1 VKPANARLNRREFLK
16 GCAGA
21 AAGLAAPSNPPQ
33 PAFAAPLLRPRN
45 SRPHIIFI
53 VTDALRY
60 DHVGANGYHRDTT
73 PELDEWV
80 AGAGVTFRNATSAAA
95 WTFPATAAMMTGRLP
110 VRLAANWNHTTLAA
124 GVPTL
129 AERLSA
135 VGYTTAGFT
144 CAPFSRANRG
154 LERGFAV
161 YDDSLAL
168 LPLDAQGQAAQLNAL
183 AQQWLAARQG
193 AGPLFLFLYYFD
205 IHTWYHSP
213 APYDV
218 RYDAVYTGA
227 LTPAVYRNG
236 EPVVSGAFAPTPRDI
251 EHLIAL
257 YDGEVAYWD
266 AMLGQM
272 LGFLRDRGL
281 LDNAA
286 VVVTSDHGDMF
297 GEHGL
302 WAHGNSVYEEVVRIP
317 LLVRYPGV
325 TAAGLTVDAPAQNI
339 DIMPALLEWAG
350 AAPVAGLDG
359 VSLASAAAGRPVASH
374 DVFSEVDGVRDAGNW
389 AYWLAP
395 RDTLHSIRR
404 GEYKFIHHVGHET
417 ADELYRLGPASPYEQ
432 QNVIAA
438 EPQVAAQLR
447 AAVTAKFAMQQVRLP
462 AVRR

>member
-1 VKPANARLNRREFLK
+1 MKPANARLNRREFIK

-21 AAGLAAPSNPPQ
+21 TASLAAGAVRPQSAPG
-33 PAFAAPLLRPRN
+33 LLRVRDG
-45 SRPHIIFI
+45 RPHIIFI

-73 PELDEWV
+73 PELDQWV
-80 AGAGVTFRNATSAAA
+80 ADAGVTFRHATSAAA
-95 WTFPATAAMMTGRLP
+95 WTFPSTAAMMTGRLP
-110 VRLAANWNHTTLAA
+110 VRLGANWNHTTLAA

-129 AERLSA
+129 AERLA
-135 VGYTTAGFT
+135 AAGYTTAGFT
-144 CAPFSRANRG
+144 SAPFSRANRG
-154 LERGFAV
+154 LGRGFAV

-183 AQQWLAARQG
+183 AQQWLAAWHG
-193 AGPLFLFLYYFD
+193 AEPLFLFLYYFD
-205 IHTWYHSP
+205 IHTWYHPP

-218 RYDAVYTGA
+218 RYDTTYTGA
-227 LTPAVYRNG
+227 LTPAAYRNG
-236 EPVVSGAFAPTPRDI
+236 EPVVSGTLMPTPRDI

-257 YDGEVAYWD
+257 YDGEIAYWD

-272 LGFLRDRGL
+272 LATLEGRGL

-286 VVVTSDHGDMF
+286 VIVTSDHGDMF

-302 WAHGNSVYEEVVRIP
+302 WTHGNSVYEEVVRIP
-317 LLVRYPGV
+317 LLMRYPGV
-325 TAAGLTVDAPAQNI
+325 TAAGLTVDAPAQNT
-339 DIMPALLEWAG
+339 DIMPTLLEWAG

-359 VSLASAAAGRPVASH
+359 VSLSAAATGQTVAPR
-374 DVFSEVDGVRDAGNW
+374 DVFSEVDGVTDPADW

-404 GEYKFIHHVGHET
+404 GDYKFIQHVGHEA
-417 ADELYRLGPASPYEQ
+417 ADELYRLGPTSPYEQ
-432 QNVIAA
+432 QNILAA
-438 EPQVAAQLR
+438 EPEVAAQLR
-447 AAVTAKFAMQQVRLP
+447 AAVTAKFAMQHVRLP

>member
-1 VKPANARLNRREFLK
+1 MKPANARLNRREFLK

-21 AAGLAAPSNPPQ
+21 AAALPYLGAAPR
-33 PAFAAPLLRPRN
+33 LLRHRD
-45 SRPHIIFI
+45 SRPHLIFI

-60 DHVGANGYHRDTT
+60 DHVGANGYYRDTT
-73 PELDEWV
+73 PELNGWV
-80 AGAGVTFRNATSAAA
+80 AGMGVTFRNATSAAA

-110 VRLAANWNHTTLAA
+110 VRLSANWNHTTLPA

-129 AERLSA
+129 AERLA
-135 VGYTTAGFT
+135 AAGYTTAGFT

-154 LERGFAV
+154 LGRGFAV

-183 AQQWLAARQG
+183 AQEWLAAWQD
-193 AGPLFLFLYYFD
+193 ADPLFLFLYYFD
-205 IHTWYHSP
+205 VHTWYHPP
-213 APYDV
+213 AQYNV
-218 RYDAVYTGA
+218 RYDATYTGA
-227 LTPAVYRNG
+227 LTPAAYRNG
-236 EPVVSGAFAPTPRDI
+236 EPVVSGALVPTPRDI
-251 EHLIAL
+251 EHLVAL
-257 YDGEVAYWD
+257 YDGEIAYWD

-272 LGFLRDRGL
+272 LGFLRGRGL

-302 WAHGNSVYEEVVRIP
+302 WTHGNSVYEEVVRIP
-317 LLVRYPGV
+317 LLVRYPGI
-325 TAAGLTVDAPAQNI
+325 TAAGLTVDAPAQHI
-339 DIMPALLEWAG
+339 DIMPTLLEWAG

-359 VSLASAAAGRPVASH
+359 VSLSAVVGGQTVAPR
-374 DVFSEVDGVRDAGNW
+374 DVFSEVDGVTDPADW

-404 GEYKFIHHVGHET
+404 GDYKFIQHVGQEA

-438 EPQVAAQLR
+438 EPKVAAQLR
-447 AAVTAKFAMQQVRLP
+447 AAVKAKFAMQHVRLP
-462 AVRR
+462 AVMR

>member
-1 VKPANARLNRREFLK
+1 MKPANARLNRREFLK

-21 AAGLAAPSNPPQ
+21 AAALPYLGAAPR
-33 PAFAAPLLRPRN
+33 LRRPRD

-60 DHVGANGYHRDTT
+60 DHVGANGYYRDTT
-73 PELDEWV
+73 PELDQWV
-80 AGAGVTFRNATSAAA
+80 AGAGATFRNATSAAA
-95 WTFPATAAMMTGRLP
+95 WTFPSTAAMMTGRLP
-110 VRLAANWNHTTLAA
+110 VRLAANWNHTTLAT

-129 AERLSA
+129 AERLSTA
-135 VGYTTAGFT
+135 GYTTAGFT

-154 LERGFAV
+154 LGRGFAV

-183 AQQWLAARQG
+183 AQQWLAAWQG
-193 AGPLFLFLYYFD
+193 TGPLFLFLYYFD
-205 IHTWYHSP
+205 VHTWYHPP

-218 RYDAVYTGA
+218 RYDAAYTGA
-227 LTPAVYRNG
+227 LTPAAYRNG
-236 EPVVSGAFAPTPRDI
+236 EPVVSGALVPTPRDI
-251 EHLIAL
+251 EHLVAL
-257 YDGEVAYWD
+257 YDGEIAYWD

-272 LGFLRDRGL
+272 LEFLRGRGL

-302 WAHGNSVYEEVVRIP
+302 WTHGNSVYEEVVRIP
-317 LLVRYPGV
+317 LLVRYPGI

-339 DIMPALLEWAG
+339 DIMPTLLEWAG

-359 VSLASAAAGRPVASH
+359 VSLSAVVGGPTAAPR
-374 DVFSEVDGVRDAGNW
+374 DVFSEVDGVTDPTAW
-389 AYWLAP
+389 AFWLAP
-395 RDTLHSIRR
+395 RDTLHAIRR
-404 GEYKFIHHVGHET
+404 GDYKFIQHVGHEA

-438 EPQVAAQLR
+438 EPEVAAQLR
-447 AAVTAKFAMQQVRLP
+447 AAVTAKFAMQHVRLP
-462 AVRR
+462 AVMR